1 MSKKVCKVK
10 QGLLLLCCMVAATG
24 CKQAP
29 PAQME
34 TEYEVMTVSPAD
46 RMISS
51 AYSATIR
58 GRQDI
63 DIYPQVSG
71 TLTKVCVTEGQRVK
85 NGQTLFII
93 DQVRMKLLC
102 RRQWQTLNRPRSLW
116 LQRN

>member
-51 AYSATIR
+51 AYSAT
-58 GRQDI
+58 
-63 DIYPQVSG
+63 
-71 TLTKVCVTEGQRVK
+71 
-85 NGQTLFII
+85 
-93 DQVRMKLLC
+93 M
-102 RRQWQTLNRPRSLW
+102 
-116 LQRN
+116 

>member
-51 AYSATIR
+51 AYSRPSA
-58 GRQDI
+58 D
-63 DIYPQVSG
+63 
-71 TLTKVCVTEGQRVK
+71 
-85 NGQTLFII
+85 
-93 DQVRMKLLC
+93 VRILIF
-102 RRQWQTLNRPRSLW
+102 TPR
-116 LQRN
+116 

>member
-71 TLTKVCVTEGQRVK
+71 TLTKVGRAACKERTDIVHH
-85 NGQTLFII
+85 
-93 DQVRMKLLC
+93 
-102 RRQWQTLNRPRSLW
+102 RPSAV
-116 LQRN
+116 

>member
-1 MSKKVCKVK
+1 MSRKVCKMK

-34 TEYEVMTVSPAD
+34 TEYEVMTVVPAD

-58 GRQDI
+58 GRQI
-63 DIYPQVSG
+63 LI
-71 TLTKVCVTEGQRVK
+71 
-85 NGQTLFII
+85 FI
-93 DQVRMKLLC
+93 
-102 RRQWQTLNRPRSLW
+102 PR
-116 LQRN
+116 